1 MNMSDDIYKMYQ
13 VMGYLSISHGY
24 RGLLLQGSARKD
36 EIWLVNPE
44 SKVYSIIRITMASL
58 DSVDFDK
65 ERIDN
70 ALKAISMQTGV
81 RDPGFLDIHI
91 GKGEVSDHEAYD
103 TLCID
108 EDYMNGADASASFPG
123 IRRCIHSVNDPNRE
137 IQNIFNEVNRTAIER
152 RKQKRKITS
161 LFKMRNIVTIV
172 LIILCLINYLLL
184 FLLSMKYDSSASYV
198 FLGADYKTFTL
209 GLGQY
214 WRLFT
219 VAFSHG
225 SPIHLLAN
233 MYSLFY
239 LGTYF
244 ERQYGHWQMLLTVFL
259 STVFGSL
266 ASGIL
271 TGNALNVGISGG
283 LYGLMMFYLWDLLS
297 LPSST
302 VNRQS
307 LYSLIFINLMINFYP
322 NVSWQAH
329 AGGAVAGILL
339 YRFFNGSKQEKYFA
353 LAFTIAVIG
362 VLFYKYLSITS
373 IDPFYGGTDME
384 VVKIWRDLGFSDY
397 ASSLSKRLLM
407 VYTIFN

>member
-1 MNMSDDIYKMYQ
+1 MSMKDDIYKLYQ
-13 VMGYLSISHGY
+13 VMGYLSIDHGY

-36 EIWLVNPE
+36 EIWLVNTE
-44 SKVYSIIRITMASL
+44 NKVYTIIRITMSSL

-70 ALKAISMQTGV
+70 ALKAIAMQTGL

-91 GKGEVSDHEAYD
+91 GKGEVSDHETYD
-103 TLCID
+103 TLCLD
-108 EDYMNGADASASFPG
+108 EDYMNGVDAQAAFPG
-123 IRRCIHSVNDPNRE
+123 IRRCIRKVSDPNKE
-137 IQNIFNEVNRTAIER
+137 IQSIFAEVNRQAIER
-152 RKQKRKITS
+152 RKQKKKVTS
-161 LFKMRNIVTIV
+161 LLKMGNAVTITFIV
-172 LIILCLINYLLL
+172 LCLLNYLLY
-184 FLLSMKYDSSASYV
+184 FLLSLKYDSAASYV

-209 GLGQY
+209 GLRQF

-225 SPIHLLAN
+225 SLIHLLAN

-239 LGTYF
+239 LGSYF
-244 ERQYGHWQMLLTVFL
+244 ERRYGHWQLVLTIFL
-259 STVFGSL
+259 STVLGSL

-271 TGNALNVGISGG
+271 TGNSLNVGISGG

-353 LAFTIAVIG
+353 LGFTIAVIG

-373 IDPFYGGTDME
+373 INPFYGGTDMQ
-384 VVKIWRDLGFSDY
+384 VVKIWRDLGLSDY
-397 ASSLSKRLLM
+397 ASKLSTRILE
-407 VYTIFN
+407 VYTIYY